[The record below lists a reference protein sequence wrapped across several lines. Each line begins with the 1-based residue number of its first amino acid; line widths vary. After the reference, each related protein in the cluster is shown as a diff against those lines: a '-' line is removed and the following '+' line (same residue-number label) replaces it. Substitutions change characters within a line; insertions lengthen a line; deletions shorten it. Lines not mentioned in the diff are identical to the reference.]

1 MKYTDE
7 EKEIIDEV
15 KKYLRELRLI
25 NIEKFSLTF
34 EIEDIPSPQSIKYS
48 DEAPG
53 GFSKSKGEQ
62 ITSNMLRRELLTKR
76 LELFNKELDK
86 FMPLVYLLNAGHRN
100 IIRTY
105 VCSRGYN
112 EMIDTLE
119 ESFCI
124 SKSTYKREFPKA
136 CLELSKY
143 LDMEHRPSLEKL
155 NNISIPLP
163 NYKSQLY
170 FSDFVKEVDKSR
182 LEVQKSLKKTQELFD
197 SLMQKYFG

>member
-7 EKEIIDEV
+7 EKKIIDEV

-76 LELFNKELDK
+76 LELFNQGIE
-86 FMPLVYLLNAGHRN
+86 
-100 IIRTY
+100 T
-105 VCSRGYN
+105 
-112 EMIDTLE
+112 
-119 ESFCI
+119 
-124 SKSTYKREFPKA
+124 
-136 CLELSKY
+136 
-143 LDMEHRPSLEKL
+143 SLEHM
-155 NNISIPLP
+155 
-163 NYKSQLY
+163 Y
-170 FSDFVKEVDKSR
+170 
-182 LEVQKSLKKTQELFD
+182 VQEDIMK
-197 SLMQKYFG
+197 

>member
-7 EKEIIDEV
+7 EKKIIDEV

-76 LELFNKELDK
+76 LELFNMELDK

-105 VCSRGYN
+105 VCSRGYT
-112 EMIDTLE
+112 EMIRTLDK
-119 ESFCI
+119 SYCI
-124 SKSTYKREFPKA
+124 SVSTYKREFPKA
-136 CLELSKY
+136 CLELAKY
-143 LDMEHRPSLEKL
+143 IDLNNMPSLEKL
-155 NNISIPLP
+155 EKEF
-163 NYKSQLY
+163 YK
-170 FSDFVKEVDKSR
+170 DIKREKE
-182 LEVQKSLKKTQELFD
+182 
-197 SLMQKYFG
+197 

>member
-7 EKEIIDEV
+7 EKKIIDEV

-53 GFSKSKGEQ
+53 GFSKPKGEQ

-100 IIRTY
+100 IERMY
-105 VCSRGYN
+105 V
-112 EMIDTLE
+112 
-119 ESFCI
+119 
-124 SKSTYKREFPKA
+124 
-136 CLELSKY
+136 
-143 LDMEHRPSLEKL
+143 
-155 NNISIPLP
+155 
-163 NYKSQLY
+163 
-170 FSDFVKEVDKSR
+170 
-182 LEVQKSLKKTQELFD
+182 QEGT
-197 SLMQKYFG
+197 MK

>member
-1 MKYTDE
+1 MN
-7 EKEIIDEV
+7 EKEKETVKQV
-15 KKYLRELRLI
+15 KKYLMELRKI
-25 NIEKFSLTF
+25 NLERLSLTF

-48 DEAPG
+48 NEAPG
-53 GFSKSKGEQ
+53 GFLKPKGEQ
-62 ITSNMLRRELLTKR
+62 ITSNMLRRELLNKR
-76 LELFNKELDK
+76 LELFNRELDK
-86 FMPLVYLLNAGHRN
+86 FIPLIYLLNTRHRN

-155 NNISIPLP
+155 NNIFYESIK
-163 NYKSQLY
+163 N
-170 FSDFVKEVDKSR
+170 E
-182 LEVQKSLKKTQELFD
+182 
-197 SLMQKYFG
+197 